1 MAFLFSY
8 SAASI
13 GASMSHLYP
22 GLLASGLDVLFLSG
36 DDDGYVPSLGTRSWL
51 GALKQLAVVRTRPAA
66 AAAAAGGSSGPLAD
80 QHPWVNQETGQVHA
94 ASAFQGNACVCLS
107 VMRKGMGL
115 YLGACIPRLSPL
127 LPCPT
132 T

>member
-22 GLLASGLDVLFLSG
+22 GLLAAGLDVLFLSG

-51 GALKQLAVVRTRPAA
+51 GALKQLTVVRTRPAA
-66 AAAAAGGSSGPLAD
+66 AAGPAAGGSGPLAD
-80 QHPWVNQETGQVHA
+80 QHPWVNQETGQVGA
-94 ASAFQGNACVCLS
+94 AFHGNVCVCLS
-107 VMRKGMGL
+107 
-115 YLGACIPRLSPL
+115 LSL
-127 LPCPT
+127 SQSLS
-132 T
+132 